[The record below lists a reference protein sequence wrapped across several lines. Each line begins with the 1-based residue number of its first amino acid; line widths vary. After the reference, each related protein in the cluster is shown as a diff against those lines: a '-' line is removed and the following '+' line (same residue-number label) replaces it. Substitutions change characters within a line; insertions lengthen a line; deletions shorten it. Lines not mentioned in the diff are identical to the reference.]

1 MSGWEGWPETIESI
15 DKCLL
20 ETFRLKITFITSKYK
35 AVINALILFVLSQ
48 HHGLVNTNLSLP
60 YPPVTITNP
69 TSTFPWTWPG
79 SHWSLLLTCPS
90 TGKDCFCSA
99 PHYLPAFFNSSIV
112 SWDSGNP
119 VSNLNFTSMC
129 SPILSSMIFP
139 DLFNFTNILSAFQ
152 MYKWSLLGLRP
163 LQN

>member
-1 MSGWEGWPETIESI
+1 M
-15 DKCLL
+15 
-20 ETFRLKITFITSKYK
+20 
-35 AVINALILFVLSQ
+35 INAIILFVLSQ

-69 TSTFPWTWPG
+69 PAPFHGPHLAPIG
-79 SHWSLLLTCPS
+79 PS
-90 TGKDCFCSA
+90 CSRVPAQVDCFCST

-129 SPILSSMIFP
+129 SILSSMIFP